1 MAGSK
6 TTYLAQK
13 TLDHNLGGAAYTRPG
28 TVYLV
33 LSMAAFDATAT
44 GSACNEVAAV
54 GYARLS
60 LPNSGATWSAAT
72 LAWPSEKHNLNDL
85 LFPSATTSWG
95 TPLSAYLADAATAG
109 NVLYG
114 SDITNPQPVGI
125 GDIAKIQASG
135 FSFQE
140 S

>member
-13 TLDHNLGGAAYTRPG
+13 TLDHNLGGTAYTRPA

-33 LSMAAFDATAT
+33 LSLAAFDATAT
-44 GSACNEVAAV
+44 GAACNEVAAV

-60 LPNSGATWSAAT
+60 LPNSSATWSAAT
-72 LAWPSEKHNLNDL
+72 LAWPSAKHNLNDL
-85 LFPSATTSWG
+85 VWPSATTAWG
-95 TPLSAYLADAATAG
+95 TPQSAYIADAATAG
-109 NVLYG
+109 NLLYG
-114 SDITNPQPVGI
+114 ADITNPQPVGI
-125 GDIAKIQASG
+125 GDTAKIQASG
-135 FSFQE
+135 FSFLE